1 MTIMLSGY
9 SGAEFDVNGV
19 RVFRCRDETH
29 PMGLCR
35 CCGERALR
43 GERMVLE
50 SKFHPLC
57 RPCNDIEDEA
67 RLSGDSPL
75 FAMNRRNDK

>member
-29 PMGLCR
+29 AMGLCR

-43 GERMVLE
+43 RKDGASEQVSSTL
-50 SKFHPLC
+50 
-57 RPCNDIEDEA
+57 
-67 RLSGDSPL
+67 
-75 FAMNRRNDK
+75 